1 MIELHILT
9 NDYLARGIWLSSIGT
24 LLIRIGDAAPG
35 DPRETMTGETMKK
48 YVVILAVLLIGALP
62 LLAQDQTPRV
72 EVFGGYSYVSV
83 DTGPSTSRK
92 GLNGWNGQLDLNLNR
107 WLGLTGDFGGY
118 YGSVGETVGDVS
130 GNRFFHDL
138 RFLFSATPPYQQ

>member
-9 NDYLARGIWLSSIGT
+9 NDCLARGIWLSSIGT

-35 DPRETMTGETMKK
+35 DPKRTMTGGTMKK
-48 YVVILAVLLIGALP
+48 YIVILAVLLIGALP

-72 EVFGGYSYVSV
+72 EVFGGYSYVSA
-83 DTGPSTSRK
+83 DFQGASGRHH
-92 GLNGWNGQLDLNLNR
+92 LNGWNGQLDLNLNR

-118 YGSVGETVGDVS
+118 YGSGGETG
-130 GNRFFHDL
+130 GGGAGHRFIQIGKTK
-138 RFLFSATPPYQQ
+138 A